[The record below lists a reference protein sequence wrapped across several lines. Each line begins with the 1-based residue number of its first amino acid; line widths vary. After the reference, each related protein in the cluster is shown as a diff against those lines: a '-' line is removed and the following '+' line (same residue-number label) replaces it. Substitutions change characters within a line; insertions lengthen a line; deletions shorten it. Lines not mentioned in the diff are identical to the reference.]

1 MKPSLFQCVIAVAL
15 LASAAGNAAAP
26 AAEPVAELVATR
38 ATVQSRF
45 EEDGG
50 ARVYVRLRL
59 QLPGHL
65 PFTTLSYRVPDRA
78 VWEGLNRRDQ
88 VAFSAARI
96 AGENTVTAIRTLPP

>member
-1 MKPSLFQCVIAVAL
+1 MKPSLLQCVIAVAL
-15 LASAAGNAAAP
+15 LASAAGSAAAP
-26 AAEPVAELVATR
+26 AAEPVATR

-50 ARVYVRLRL
+50 ARLYVRLRL
-59 QLPGHL
+59 QLPGHQ

-78 VWEGLNRRDQ
+78 VWEGLNRHDQ